1 MKQATKEQKE
11 MEENFSLFE
20 NAEEVSDIPSRI
32 WFKSEGKQR
41 EVFEFFDKIPE
52 GKVMR
57 VKFPDSN
64 IWKLYGQR
72 LRFFAGY
79 YQKGMVLTI
88 ASRSNEAG
96 YFIYIKKRKTEVQ
109 DGKDMEIKSV

>member
-52 GKVMR
+52 IR
-57 VKFPDSN
+57 HH
-64 IWKLYGQR
+64 Y
-72 LRFFAGY
+72 
-79 YQKGMVLTI
+79 
-88 ASRSNEAG
+88 
-96 YFIYIKKRKTEVQ
+96 
-109 DGKDMEIKSV
+109 